1 MKKRTSLFLLLL
13 SFHFAA
19 FCQTE
24 TSLMGK
30 WIFKDVA
37 NKEKIEA
44 ASLDMLKQ
52 FFGSFSMDLQTNHQ
66 YKMIAM
72 MKEDEG
78 TWSYSGADKK
88 LTLTGSKGIASA
100 VTISMR
106 DTGTMEFALD
116 KNKVLLLQK
125 TTSAASAGV
134 VDAAAKSQTVTAA
147 SPEQL
152 CRKWYFQ
159 GRDKPNT
166 SKEILEMSNK
176 MFKGTFYEFKN
187 NKTYHLKLGDIAEED
202 GAWALENG
210 NTTLAFTAEG
220 NKKYWKIKSISNT
233 TLVLVKDNTEEA
245 WTFTT
250 TL

>member
-1 MKKRTSLFLLLL
+1 MKKRTTLFLLLL

-19 FCQTE
+19 FSQIE

-37 NKEKIEA
+37 NKEKMDA

-52 FFGSFSMDLQTNHQ
+52 FFGSFSIDLNTDHHF
-66 YKMIAM
+66 KMM
-72 MKEDEG
+72 VMTKEEQG
-78 TWSYSGADKK
+78 TWNYSEADKK
-88 LTLTGSKGIASA
+88 LTLTPGKGNPS
-100 VTISMR
+100 SMTVSLR
-106 DTGTMEFALD
+106 DTSTMEFGLD
-116 KNKVLLLQK
+116 KSKVLLLQK
-125 TTSAASAGV
+125 
-134 VDAAAKSQTVTAA
+134 A
-147 SPEQL
+147 SPGVADNAGSISKPQTLATASSEQI

-159 GRDKPNT
+159 GREKPNT

-176 MFKGTFYEFKN
+176 MFKGTFFEFSN
-187 NKTYHLKLGDIAEED
+187 NKTYYLKMGSIEEN

-210 NTTLAFTAEG
+210 NTTLALSAED
-220 NKKYWKIKSISNT
+220 NKKYWQIKSISNT
-233 TLVLVKDNTEEA
+233 TLVLIKANTEEA